1 MTFGSRQ
8 LDQSQRFGD
17 DRMKKIVP
25 HVLSARAKGRG
36 GVNVSHNK
44 NTAETSVERMPVPQT
59 VVLPMQQHIGAPCVP
74 TVKVGDTVA
83 VGQVVGDSDK
93 FVSAPIHATISG
105 TVKAVGD
112 VKLANG
118 IITKGVTIESDGEM
132 RLFEGV
138 KPPVVTNREEF
149 IKAVRASGLV
159 GLGGAGFPTHVKL
172 NYPEDKN
179 VDTLVVN
186 AAECEPYI
194 TVDYRECVENSK
206 NVMSGVMLLKKFLGF
221 KEVVI
226 AVEDNK
232 PKAIELF
239 QKLIDENG
247 DSSIKLMA
255 LKSRYP
261 QGAEKMMVL
270 SATGRR
276 VPPGKLPADV
286 GCVVMNV
293 ASVAFIA
300 RYLETGKPLISRSIT
315 VDGSAIKTPKN
326 LRVPI
331 GVNIQDII
339 DQCGGF
345 KEEPRKILS
354 GGPMMGIAICSTDAP
369 ICKQN
374 NAVLAF
380 ADKKGVVKP
389 ERACIRCGRCVEV
402 CPMGLMPTL
411 IERFAKVK
419 DKDGLEKSGITVCME
434 CGSCAYACP
443 SGRPL
448 VQYMRL
454 AKQVLR
460 EESSK

>member
-1 MTFGSRQ
+1 M
-8 LDQSQRFGD
+8 
-17 DRMKKIVP
+17 
-25 HVLSARAKGRG
+25 
-36 GVNVSHNK
+36 
-44 NTAETSVERMPVPQT
+44 
-59 VVLPMQQHIGAPCVP
+59 
-74 TVKVGDTVA
+74 
-83 VGQVVGDSDK
+83 
-93 FVSAPIHATISG
+93 SG

-132 RLFEGV
+132 RLYEGI
-138 KPPVVTNREEF
+138 KPPTVTNREELL
-149 IKAVRASGLV
+149 KAVRASGLV

-179 VDTLVVN
+179 VDTLIVN
-186 AAECEPYI
+186 AAECEPFI
-194 TVDYRECVENSK
+194 TVDYRECIENSR
-206 NVMSGVMLLKKFLGF
+206 NVINGVFTLKKYLGF
-221 KEVVI
+221 SQVII

-232 PKAIELF
+232 PKAIEIF
-239 QKLIDENG
+239 RKLIDEKN
-247 DSSIKLMA
+247 DTSIKIMA
-255 LKSRYP
+255 LRSRYP

-293 ASVAFIA
+293 ASVAFIE

-315 VDGSAIKTPKN
+315 VDGSAIKEPKN

-331 GVNIQDII
+331 GINIQEVI
-339 DQCGGF
+339 DYCGGF
-345 KEEPRKILS
+345 KEEPRKIIC
-354 GGPMMGIAICSTDAP
+354 GGPMMGIAVCGTDAP
-369 ICKQN
+369 VCKQN

-380 ADKKGVVKP
+380 ADRKDAVKP
-389 ERACIRCGRCVEV
+389 ERDCIRCGRCVEV
-402 CPMGLMPTL
+402 CPMSLMPTL
-411 IERFAKVK
+411 IERFAKVR
-419 DKDGLEKSGITVCME
+419 DKDGLERSFVSVCME

-460 EESSK
+460 EESAK